1 MSRNR
6 IRCLHC
12 GDIIESKYRHDFQM
26 CSCER
31 CFVDG
36 GQDYQRIGGDPHEI
50 HIVLDDNS
58 EVPMKDFYK

>member
-12 GDIIESKYRHDFQM
+12 GDTIESKYRHDFQM
-26 CSCER
+26 CSCKR

-36 GQDYQRIGGDPHEI
+36 GQDYQRIGGDRREI